1 MDKYIVTV
9 DNLSFSYGPNKVL
22 EDVSFKI
29 KEGDFVGIIGP
40 NGSAKSTLLK
50 LMVGLL
56 KPDKGSIKLFG
67 KPVGK
72 FNDYK
77 RIGYISQNV
86 RDFNQMFPATVEEI
100 VGANL
105 YLKRSLF
112 NRLKKEDYVKI
123 EKALQIVEMEE
134 FGKRK
139 IGNLSGGQKQRVFIA
154 RALVNNPEIL

>member
-1 MDKYIVTV
+1 MD
-9 DNLSFSYGPNKVL
+9 LQKVH
-22 EDVSFKI
+22 
-29 KEGDFVGIIGP
+29 
-40 NGSAKSTLLK
+40 LLK

-56 KPDKGSIKLFG
+56 KPDKGTIKLFG
-67 KPVGK
+67 KPVEE

-77 RIGYISQNV
+77 RIGYISQNA

-100 VGANL
+100 IGANL

-134 FGKRK
+134 FEKERLG
-139 IGNLSGGQKQRVFIA
+139 IY
-154 RALVNNPEIL
+154 LVDRNKGFLLLGLW